1 MNSFYSHL
9 ARCTVRW
16 QELPGHGEPLVFIH
30 GLGCASSYEYPRIV
44 CDPQFG
50 SRRAILI
57 DLPGS
62 GYSDKPEAYSYQ
74 TSAQA
79 QVVIEL
85 LNHLAIT
92 SFWLYGHSMG
102 GSIAIEAAG
111 LAGHRLLGLM
121 VSEPNFHAVGGA
133 FSRNIAAQTEGD
145 FVSQGYQAMLEAET
159 SPWKGC
165 LQNTAPWAMWRGAAS
180 LVKGVEPSWS
190 ARFLQ
195 LSCPVWLIFGELS
208 LPDPDVDEMRQQGV
222 EVKIIPEAGHSM
234 SWENPSALARALA
247 ECIQQEQAYDSP

>member
-1 MNSFYSHL
+1 MNSFYSQQAH
-9 ARCTVRW
+9 CTVRW

-44 CDPQFG
+44 CDPEFG

-79 QVVIEL
+79 RVVIEL

-102 GSIAIEAAG
+102 GSIAIETAE
-111 LAGHRLLGLM
+111 LADSRLLGLI
-121 VSEPNFHAVGGA
+121 VSEPNVHAGGGA
-133 FSRNIAAQTEGD
+133 FSRDIAARREKD
-145 FVSQGYQAMLEAET
+145 FIRTGYQALLEAET

-165 LQNTAPWAMWRGAAS
+165 LQSNAPWAVWRGAAS
-180 LVKGVEPSWS
+180 LVKGVQPSWNV
-190 ARFLQ
+190 RFQQ
-195 LSCPVWLIFGELS
+195 LPCPVWLIFGELS
-208 LPDPDVDEMRQQGV
+208 LPDADVDEIRQQGI
-222 EVKIIPEAGHSM
+222 EVKIIPYAGHSM
-234 SWENPSALARALA
+234 SSENPSALAKALA
-247 ECIQQEQAYDSP
+247 DCIQHGQAGR